1 MDLTPRSYS
10 EDEDQFSQTPIPD
23 TSFVNYS
30 MKDNDGATSSKTD
43 DNAPIPDTS
52 FVNYSMKD
60 NDGATSSKTDD
71 NGAIKSTPTSTPKG
85 ILEATVQRLKR
96 GLPTSVE
103 DEVENTLQFLVAK
116 VANPILKR
124 EADFVVDI
132 SDDVIVIPDSDDD
145 DDDFF

>member
-10 EDEDQFSQTPIPD
+10 EDEDQFSQT
-23 TSFVNYS
+23 
-30 MKDNDGATSSKTD
+30 
-43 DNAPIPDTS
+43 PIPDTS

>member
-43 DNAPIPDTS
+43 DN
-52 FVNYSMKD
+52 
-60 NDGATSSKTDD
+60 
-71 NGAIKSTPTSTPKG
+71 GAIMSTPTSTPKG